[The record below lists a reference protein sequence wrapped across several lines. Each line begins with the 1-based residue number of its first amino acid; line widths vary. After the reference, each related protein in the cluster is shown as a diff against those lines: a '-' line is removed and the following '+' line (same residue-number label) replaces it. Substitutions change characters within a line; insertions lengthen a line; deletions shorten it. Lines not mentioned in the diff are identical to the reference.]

1 MNPPRSGMLLTC
13 ACRELDIYQRL
24 VMLDTLNH
32 DMFNGNTGIA
42 SYGKLFFFHFES
54 GPTVVFVHI

>member
-1 MNPPRSGMLLTC
+1 MNPPRSGMLLTR

-42 SYGKLFFFHFES
+42 FSWKAIFLS
-54 GPTVVFVHI
+54 L